1 MLSPILLPLLAAAAQ
16 SPEPQP
22 LFVNEPGRHELS
34 GRMIARPVQDDPAA
48 RAAARAEVE
57 SWLLHEYPEVDEL
70 ILQVPAGLDENAFAA
85 QLLASGDWEYV
96 HPDWICYPLGNPN
109 DPNFGNQWHHVNM
122 DSAQA
127 WDLITA
133 APGRIAAYTDTG
145 VDLNHPDLAASLVP
159 GYNAVENLAQAAGGT
174 MQDINGHGTLV
185 AGCIGAIGNNGIGV
199 AGACWDISLMPI
211 RVSNDPGGGA
221 YLSDLTE
228 GARWAIENGSK
239 TVSTSYTGVQDPSIQ
254 TTGAYIRSLDGLYFY
269 AADNYGSNHSSFD
282 WADVVIVGATD
293 QGDNL
298 AWFSSYGLAVDM
310 VAPGVDIWSTT
321 LGHGYGGASGTSFAT
336 PLANGVAS
344 LAWAANPYLSSYEM
358 EDALYRGCDDLG
370 APGNDS
376 TFGWG
381 RANLNLTVRA
391 ALEGNMV
398 LIVPTLTGG
407 SNATFYVNAGPPNTT
422 IFLAYSL
429 AGEGLYDIP
438 ALNAVLGIAS
448 PVEAAHGAS
457 NGIGRVNFTRN
468 IPSGGSGLTVWFQ
481 AVAQGATSNI
491 EMTTIL

>member
-1 MLSPILLPLLAAAAQ
+1 
-16 SPEPQP
+16 
-22 LFVNEPGRHELS
+22 
-34 GRMIARPVQDDPAA
+34 
-48 RAAARAEVE
+48 
-57 SWLLHEYPEVDEL
+57 
-70 ILQVPAGLDENAFAA
+70 
-85 QLLASGDWEYV
+85 
-96 HPDWICYPLGNPN
+96 
-109 DPNFGNQWHHVNM
+109 
-122 DSAQA
+122 
-127 WDLITA
+127 
-133 APGRIAAYTDTG
+133 
-145 VDLNHPDLAASLVP
+145 
-159 GYNAVENLAQAAGGT
+159 
-174 MQDINGHGTLV
+174 
-185 AGCIGAIGNNGIGV
+185 
-199 AGACWDISLMPI
+199 
-211 RVSNDPGGGA
+211 
-221 YLSDLTE
+221 
-228 GARWAIENGSK
+228 
-239 TVSTSYTGVQDPSIQ
+239 
-254 TTGAYIRSLDGLYFY
+254 
-269 AADNYGSNHSSFD
+269 
-282 WADVVIVGATD
+282 
-293 QGDNL
+293 
-298 AWFSSYGLAVDM
+298 
-310 VAPGVDIWSTT
+310 
-321 LGHGYGGASGTSFAT
+321 
-336 PLANGVAS
+336 
-344 LAWAANPYLSSYEM
+344 M